1 MIMIRLMVGNIEMI
15 MIMNIMTRLMVG
27 SHRLLLS
34 SSNPLL
40 HQLIKSS
47 FIPGEL
53 SVFLMPNH
61 SYEDLLSEIGSPG
74 TWQGEDLNHLE
85 LESCH
90 KSQLSL
96 HDKREIVSERSLATK
111 FEPEEKLIENP
122 LNRLQTEFFSF
133 NGSSVQ
139 KTKLPVKNEELP
151 DNNIER
157 VNLCKVLQ
165 ESDNANVSSD
175 PTQDFTDDVTLQDTT
190 EVQQPEEKEDEVG
203 FKVETDHE
211 AVGEPRKRRRGKD
224 INWKKIASF
233 PSKDQFDASDIK
245 IELSEMTRNQK
256 YDGHDFR
263 TEVFVCRYFK
273 KQGWMSCKRSI
284 RVGFPYTSYDILV
297 WEPERNEHHHEMR
310 PDYGTDVNYH
320 WTPAQE
326 EFLRQLPGGQR
337 EVRVGRQSLGSKKI
351 LQEVRKQIM
360 ANGAGQLPTEDQV
373 ARNKKDFCKL

>member
-1 MIMIRLMVGNIEMI
+1 MIFL
-15 MIMNIMTRLMVG
+15 TD
-27 SHRLLLS
+27 
-34 SSNPLL
+34 NP
-40 HQLIKSS
+40 
-47 FIPGEL
+47 
-53 SVFLMPNH
+53 
-61 SYEDLLSEIGSPG
+61 
-74 TWQGEDLNHLE
+74 
-85 LESCH
+85 
-90 KSQLSL
+90 
-96 HDKREIVSERSLATK
+96 
-111 FEPEEKLIENP
+111 
-122 LNRLQTEFFSF
+122 
-133 NGSSVQ
+133 
-139 KTKLPVKNEELP
+139 
-151 DNNIER
+151 
-157 VNLCKVLQ
+157 
-165 ESDNANVSSD
+165 NVSSD
-175 PTQDFTDDVTLQDTT
+175 PTQDFTDDVTLQDTADI
-190 EVQQPEEKEDEVG
+190 QQPEQKKDEVG

-297 WEPERNEHHHEMR
+297 WEPERNEHHHERR
-310 PDYGTDVNYH
+310 PDYGTVVNYH

-326 EFLRQLPGGQR
+326 EFLRQLPEGQR
-337 EVRVGRQSLGSKKI
+337 EVREGRQSLGSKKI

-373 ARNKKDFCKL
+373 ARNEKYFCKL

>member
-1 MIMIRLMVGNIEMI
+1 MVVDSIALI
-15 MIMNIMTRLMVG
+15 MIMLRLMVG
-27 SHRLLLS
+27 SHRILLS
-34 SSNPLL
+34 SSSPLF

-53 SVFLMPNH
+53 SVFLMPQH
-61 SYEDLLSEIGSPG
+61 SFEDLLSEIGSPV
-74 TWQGEDLNHLE
+74 TWPGEDLNHLE

-90 KSQLSL
+90 KSHLPLS
-96 HDKREIVSERSLATK
+96 DKREIVSE
-111 FEPEEKLIENP
+111 
-122 LNRLQTEFFSF
+122 RLQTEFFSF
-133 NGSSVQ
+133 NGPSVQ
-139 KTKLPVKNEELP
+139 KTKLPVKNEEVP
-151 DNNIER
+151 ENNLER

-190 EVQQPEEKEDEVG
+190 DIQQPEKEDEVG

-211 AVGEPRKRRRGKD
+211 AVEEPRKRRRGKD

-263 TEVFVCRYFK
+263 TEVFVCRYFR
-273 KQGWMSCKRSI
+273 KQGWMPCKRSI
-284 RVGFPYTSYDILV
+284 RVGFPFTSYDILV
-297 WEPERNEHHHEMR
+297 WEPERNEHHHERR

-326 EFLRQLPGGQR
+326 EFLRQLAEGQR
-337 EVRVGRQSLGSKKI
+337 EVRGGRQSLGSKGI
-351 LQEVRKQIM
+351 LQELRKQIM
-360 ANGAGQLPTEDQV
+360 ANGAGQLPTEVQV
-373 ARNKKDFCKL
+373 ARNNEKYFCKL

>member
-1 MIMIRLMVGNIEMI
+1 
-15 MIMNIMTRLMVG
+15 
-27 SHRLLLS
+27 
-34 SSNPLL
+34 
-40 HQLIKSS
+40 
-47 FIPGEL
+47 
-53 SVFLMPNH
+53 MPHH
-61 SYEDLLSEIGSPG
+61 SYEELLSDLGSSG
-74 TWQGEDLNHLE
+74 TWPGEDLNHLE
-85 LESCH
+85 LESGH

-111 FEPEEKLIENP
+111 FEQEEKLIENP

-133 NGSSVQ
+133 NGPSVQ

-165 ESDNANVSSD
+165 EPYNPNISSDN

-203 FKVETDHE
+203 FKVETDQE
-211 AVGEPRKRRRGKD
+211 AVEEPRKRRRGKD

-245 IELSEMTRNQK
+245 IELSEMIRNQK

-284 RVGFPYTSYDILV
+284 RVGFPFTSYDILV

-326 EFLRQLPGGQR
+326 EFLRQPL
-337 EVRVGRQSLGSKKI
+337 ENKF
-351 LQEVRKQIM
+351 VRKNLIHQEKRDQIM
-360 ANGAGQLPTEDQV
+360 SNGAGQWPTVDQV
-373 ARNKKDFCKL
+373 T